1 MKPPRCQTRA
11 SDSRN
16 LQDDRPWKGLQEGDT
31 PRLEWPMPDHEVRLW
46 PEPADG
52 FDQVTDAY

>member
-1 MKPPRCQTRA
+1 MTGH
-11 SDSRN
+11 
-16 LQDDRPWKGLQEGDT
+16 PWKGLQEGDT